1 MFSRT
6 PRLFWPAL
14 LGAALIA
21 ATAHGAPSPS
31 SSSKKGGVAYK
42 WVDEQGVVHY
52 GDNIPP
58 QYAQQDRAVMNSQG
72 VEVGH
77 IAAALTAE
85 QAASEAHKKA
95 EALKQRQHDS
105 FLITTYTSVADIE
118 GLRDVRLDQ
127 LQGQRAAAESYVESL
142 RSRLGS
148 LQARALTFQPYST
161 AAGARRM
168 PDDLAENLVRTVT
181 EMRQQS
187 GALAAKGDEEKTL
200 RAQFD
205 ADIQRYRELHTIHDQ

>member
-6 PRLFWPAL
+6 PRLLWPLLLGTAL
-14 LGAALIA
+14 LVG
-21 ATAHGAPSPS
+21 TAHAAPSS
-31 SSSKKGGVAYK
+31 NSSSKKGGVAYK
-42 WVDEQGVVHY
+42 WVDEQGVIHY

-72 VEVGH
+72 VEVSH

>member
-6 PRLFWPAL
+6 PRLFWPVL
-14 LGAALIA
+14 L
-21 ATAHGAPSPS
+21 ATALSAAIAHAAPS
-31 SSSKKGGVAYK
+31 SSSSGKKGGVAYK
-42 WVDEQGVVHY
+42 WVDEQGIIHY

-58 QYAQQDRAVMNSQG
+58 QYAQQDREVMNSQG

-85 QAASEAHKKA
+85 QAATEARKKA

-105 FLITTYTSVADIE
+105 FLVTTYTSVADIE
-118 GLRDVRLDQ
+118 ALRDVRLDQ

-142 RSRLGS
+142 RSRLGA
-148 LQARALTFQPYST
+148 LQARALTFEPYT
-161 AAGARRM
+161 ANARRM
-168 PDDLAENLVRTVT
+168 PDDLAENLVRTVS
-181 EMRQQS
+181 EMRQQA

>member
-6 PRLFWPAL
+6 PRLIWPVLLGTAL
-14 LGAALIA
+14 LADAAHA
-21 ATAHGAPSPS
+21 APS
-31 SSSKKGGVAYK
+31 SSSGKQGGIAYK

-72 VEVGH
+72 VEVSH

-85 QAASEAHKKA
+85 QANAEARKKA

-105 FLITTYTSVADIE
+105 FLVTTYTSVADIE
-118 GLRDVRLDQ
+118 ALRDVRLDQ
-127 LQGQRAAAESYVESL
+127 LQGQRAAAASYVESL
-142 RSRLGS
+142 RSRLGA
-148 LQARALTFQPYST
+148 LQARALTFQPYSSS
-161 AAGARRM
+161 AGGRRM
-168 PDDLAENLVRTVT
+168 PDDLAENLVRTVS
-181 EMRQQS
+181 EVRQQDQ
-187 GALAAKGDEEKTL
+187 ALAAKGDEEKTL

>member
-6 PRLFWPAL
+6 PRLLWPVLLGTAL
-14 LGAALIA
+14 LA
-21 ATAHGAPSPS
+21 ATAHAAPSPS
-31 SSSKKGGVAYK
+31 SSGKKGGVAYK
-42 WVDEQGVVHY
+42 WVDEQGVIHY

-72 VEVGH
+72 VEVSH

-85 QAASEAHKKA
+85 QAAAEARKKS

-105 FLITTYTSVADIE
+105 FLVTTYTSVADIE
-118 GLRDVRLDQ
+118 ALRDVRLDQ

-142 RSRLGS
+142 RSRLGA
-148 LQARALTFQPYST
+148 LQARALTFQPYS
-161 AAGARRM
+161 GGSARRM
-168 PDDLAENLVRTVT
+168 PDDLAENLVRTVS
-181 EMRQQS
+181 EMRQQA

-205 ADIQRYRELHTIHDQ
+205 ADIQRYRELHTIHE